1 MRVVAG
7 SARGRRLEAP
17 PGDQTRPTTDRVREA
32 IFNALWSRG
41 LIEGA
46 DVLDLFAGSGALGIE
61 ALSRGAAHATFVD
74 DDPRARRAVER
85 NLATCGVADRAD
97 VVADRA
103 ERFVTRISTAPSR
116 STTSSTRPEGSLHG
130 RRFDVAF
137 CDPPYA
143 FAGWAELL
151 GRMPADVVVIEA
163 GGEIDVPEG
172 WELTRSA
179 RYGSTWV
186 GFAERSRTVK
196 SEGACGEG

>member
-74 DDPRARRAVER
+74 DDPRARRAIER
-85 NLATCGVADRAD
+85 NLATCGFADRAE

-103 ERFVTRISTAPSR
+103 ERFVTRASAPMTSR
-116 STTSSTRPEGSLHG
+116 APAAIPARPAD
-130 RRFDVAF
+130 FDVAF

-143 FAGWAELL
+143 FAGWADLL
-151 GRMPADVVVIEA
+151 DSLPADVVVIEA
-163 GGEIDVPEG
+163 GGEIEVPEG
-172 WELTRSA
+172 WELSRSS

-196 SEGACGEG
+196 SEGPCGEG